1 MANPLSRFRLPGL
14 LLAGALAYGTVGYLL
29 IERWSLLDSFYMTIT
44 TISTVGFSEVHP
56 LDTAGRLFTS
66 TLIIGGVGT
75 MLYAFGVF
83 AETLSEGHFIE
94 YRRMRRVR
102 RRIDGMRGHF
112 IVCGYGRIG
121 TRIVTEFE
129 EVRRDYV
136 VVDNNPEAIGRLKVE
151 DRVHIEG
158 DAAAEDILLAAG
170 IARAKGL
177 ISAVDSDE
185 RSVYITLA
193 ARALNSDLY
202 IVARAGQPASIRR
215 LELAGADR
223 VVSPYLMAGHRIA
236 EVALRPALVD
246 VLDNLQHGNSE
257 NGVQE
262 LLVGPTCPLIGKSV
276 REAGLLS
283 GKSGRLLAV
292 RRAEGT
298 LLSHPDTQ
306 DLVLSEGDLVVIL
319 GTNQQ
324 LAAAAA
330 VFE

>member
-193 ARALNSDLY
+193 ARALNPDLY

>member
-129 EVRRDYV
+129 EVGRNYV

-193 ARALNSDLY
+193 ARALNPDLY

-276 REAGLLS
+276 GEAGLLS

-306 DLVLSEGDLVVIL
+306 DLILSEGDLVVIL

>member
-193 ARALNSDLY
+193 ARALNPNLY

-276 REAGLLS
+276 GEAGLLS